1 MNSVSLD
8 ELKGIE
14 KNIKRQLITE
24 YNEFISEEKASLLL
38 NEDYFNKSNYSNNK
52 SLSKYQGELLRK
64 LFSELINVKVEDN
77 IESENLQEGLV
88 EYYTKEFANK
98 NNLEINERPDLKNK
112 IKNAKEM
119 INKLGEK
126 SNKLIFTS
134 NFNDI
139 NSIISE
145 TDVEDKNKDII
156 PSLVL
161 VYENNEQFI
170 KYIDNNGEI
179 HLVKS
184 NDPKKVSKLY
194 KKLSNKNTNPKEM
207 FEELTSIENNIK
219 NKEIDM
225 LDFIQTKNNS
235 AERIDINE
243 DVINDVISNITDN
256 ENINNSNLNLDN
268 NEENDNLDTLKE
280 DNDESNAVLEVIEED
295 NNEPNLNNIVNEDL
309 SEEDDESNAV
319 LEVIEEDNNKP
330 NLNNIVNEDLSEDDD
345 ESNAVLEVIEEDNN
359 KPNPNNIIQEK
370 SEDLEKEYNNET
382 LYNNNINEE
391 NSFLENNDTNNY
403 YEENK
408 KNDLYMLFYIIAIV
422 ICVALIIGFV
432 IYNFYN

>member
-1 MNSVSLD
+1 M
-8 ELKGIE
+8 
-14 KNIKRQLITE
+14 
-24 YNEFISEEKASLLL
+24 
-38 NEDYFNKSNYSNNK
+38 
-52 SLSKYQGELLRK
+52 
-64 LFSELINVKVEDN
+64 
-77 IESENLQEGLV
+77 
-88 EYYTKEFANK
+88 
-98 NNLEINERPDLKNK
+98 
-112 IKNAKEM
+112 
-119 INKLGEK
+119 
-126 SNKLIFTS
+126 
-134 NFNDI
+134 
-139 NSIISE
+139 
-145 TDVEDKNKDII
+145 
-156 PSLVL
+156 

-194 KKLSNKNTNPKEM
+194 KKLSSKNTNPKEM

-330 NLNNIVNEDLSEDDD
+330 N
-345 ESNAVLEVIEEDNN
+345 
-359 KPNPNNIIQEK
+359 PNNIIQEK

-391 NSFLENNDTNNY
+391 NSFLENNDTKNVEEQTFDEAKVPN